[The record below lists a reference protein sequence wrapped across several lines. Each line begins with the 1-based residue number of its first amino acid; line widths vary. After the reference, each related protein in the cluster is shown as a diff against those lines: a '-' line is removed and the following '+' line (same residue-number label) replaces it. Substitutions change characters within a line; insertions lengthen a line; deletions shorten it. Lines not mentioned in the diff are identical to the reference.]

1 MIFERDIQEKIE
13 QFIAQRFEKDKKVII
28 EKTSDISKLVFVM
41 EEFLNEAISSSGN
54 GSKNVLNIKE
64 KLKSININSTNI
76 ETLSKIQIELINAAS
91 SIEKEM
97 NSVSDKLQS
106 GKTKVQ
112 ELEDK
117 INSLEIELKQTKNES
132 MRDYLTGLL
141 SRKVF
146 FEELKKIDSSFE
158 RMGVQYAVIFFDID
172 NFKSIKYKFN
182 PPNFA
187 YIHKEL
193 RRKGVTLELLHEEY
207 ATSNPNGY
215 YGYTWFC
222 NEYKKYSKKVNISM
236 RQVHVAGEKLFI
248 DFSGMT
254 MNVLDKDSGEISKV
268 QIFVAVLGASDYPF
282 VKAIATQ
289 SKKDFINVHVDMF
302 KYFGGVPNVLVPD
315 NLKSAVSKA
324 CNFDPDINPDYLA
337 MARHYNTV
345 IIPARVAKP
354 KDKAKVENGVKIVQ
368 RWILAIL
375 RNHIFFNI
383 EALNLVIEKLI
394 PIYVNKKMKRLD
406 KSRLELFV

>member
-146 FEELKKIDSSFE
+146 FEELKK
-158 RMGVQYAVIFFDID
+158 
-172 NFKSIKYKFN
+172 
-182 PPNFA
+182 
-187 YIHKEL
+187 
-193 RRKGVTLELLHEEY
+193 
-207 ATSNPNGY
+207 
-215 YGYTWFC
+215 
-222 NEYKKYSKKVNISM
+222 
-236 RQVHVAGEKLFI
+236 
-248 DFSGMT
+248 
-254 MNVLDKDSGEISKV
+254 
-268 QIFVAVLGASDYPF
+268 
-282 VKAIATQ
+282 
-289 SKKDFINVHVDMF
+289 
-302 KYFGGVPNVLVPD
+302 
-315 NLKSAVSKA
+315 
-324 CNFDPDINPDYLA
+324 
-337 MARHYNTV
+337 
-345 IIPARVAKP
+345 
-354 KDKAKVENGVKIVQ
+354 
-368 RWILAIL
+368 
-375 RNHIFFNI
+375 
-383 EALNLVIEKLI
+383 
-394 PIYVNKKMKRLD
+394 
-406 KSRLELFV
+406 

>member
-254 MNVLDKDSGEISKV
+254 MNVMDKESGEISKV

-368 RWILAIL
+368 RWILARL